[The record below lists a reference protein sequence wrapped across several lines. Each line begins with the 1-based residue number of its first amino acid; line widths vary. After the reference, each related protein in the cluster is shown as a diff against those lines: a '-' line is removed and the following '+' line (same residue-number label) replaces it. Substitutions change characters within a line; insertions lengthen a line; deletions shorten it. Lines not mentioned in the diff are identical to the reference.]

1 LEEAFQKQQ
10 QDEIAA
16 QQAEKERVERE
27 HIEARKR
34 QEVQC
39 ITEV

>member
-10 QDEIAA
+10 EDEIAA
-16 QQAEKERVERE
+16 SQAEKERVERE
-27 HIEARKR
+27 RIKSRKR

-39 ITEV
+39 ITEL